1 MTRSEQPS
9 RWSRGIDWWATIAAF
24 VLALLMIVAATQLHA
39 QTFTVLHS
47 FGHYPDGY
55 EPLAGVTMDSHGNL
69 YGITT
74 FGGQNEFGIAFK
86 LAPHGVDW
94 IYSKLYDFNA
104 TSGYI
109 PVAKLAIGRDGS
121 LYGTATQGGAYVYD
135 GTVFNLRPS
144 PTVCRA
150 TACPWQA
157 TVIHNFD
164 GYDGSYPTTMNFDS
178 AGNILGTTF
187 SGGPTG
193 AGVIYRLTPC
203 NGSWTFTTL
212 SDFSGSSISEANG
225 GVIPDQNGNLYGS
238 ALGPYPGVVF
248 ELTTSGEIQILHQ
261 FGSGGG
267 TGLDPFD
274 GLISDSAGNL
284 YGLTAYEGPR
294 GGGTVFELSPSDG
307 NWTFNTLY
315 GLTGGI
321 WNGTLGT
328 AALTMDAQGNL
339 YGTTPGN
346 GAHDHGSVFKL
357 TNSPNGWTYTD
368 LYDFTG
374 GDDGCGPW
382 TDVSID
388 RLGNLYGTASECGQY
403 SGGTI
408 WEITP

>member
-1 MTRSEQPS
+1 MTGREQES
-9 RWSRGIDWWATIAAF
+9 RMNRGWDWWATIAAF

-47 FGHYPDGY
+47 FGTYPDGY

-74 FGGQNEFGIAFK
+74 FGGENSFGIAFK
-86 LAPHGVDW
+86 LAPHGANWV
-94 IYSKLYDFNA
+94 YSKLYDFNA

-121 LYGTATQGGAYVYD
+121 LYGTATSGGAYEYD

-187 SGGPTG
+187 QGG
-193 AGVIYRLTPC
+193 AVGVGVVYRLAPA
-203 NGSWTFTTL
+203 NGSWNFSML
-212 SDFSGSSISEANG
+212 SDFSGSQVSEPNG
-225 GVIPDQNGNLYGS
+225 GVIADQDGNLYGT
-238 ALGPYPGVVF
+238 ALGSYPGTVF
-248 ELTTSGEIQILHQ
+248 QLTTSGAVNILHQ

-294 GGGTVFELSPSDG
+294 GGGTVFELSPSGG

-321 WNGTLGT
+321 WNGTVGT
-328 AALTMDAQGNL
+328 ASLAMDAQGNL

-346 GAHDHGSVFKL
+346 GAHGHGSVFKL
-357 TNSPNGWTYTD
+357 TPSQNGWIFTD

-388 RLGNLYGTASECGQY
+388 QLGNLYGTASECGQNG
-403 SGGTI
+403 GGTI